1 MSISIIIVTWNGID
15 LTKRCLDSL
24 FSSSLPRGT
33 EIIVVDNA
41 SSDGTQDYIK
51 NFPRIKLIENKKNL
65 GFGKAVN
72 KGILNAKDN
81 SHIVLLNNDT
91 NLIDKLWLQKLSV
104 QLKAHPNH
112 GIIGVKILQEDGK
125 IQHCGAYLPLD
136 TLWGQQ
142 IAANEVDINQYA
154 GIHEEE
160 SVVFACVLIAR
171 KVFKKIGL
179 LDERFFAYFEDTD
192 FCLRAANNHFKVVV
206 NNDVTV
212 VHAENSSTKINN
224 VSHQKLFLK
233 SQSIFKK
240 KWGDKLFKNRYKKNS
255 VDFHS
260 VVNFPSGYASSARS
274 LIESLDKQG
283 VYAAYKYIYG
293 PGTAYPIQEPKLS
306 DSYIINM
313 LSARKFGSAP
323 IQIAYAQADVF
334 QYNNAKY
341 KIGFTMLEVDG
352 LPQEWVRQCNLMDE
366 VWVPSLFN
374 KKSFRNAGVKAPI
387 KIVPLGFDP
396 NYFSPKIKAHKLK
409 DTFTFLSIFE
419 WAERKAPEILLRAFT
434 DEFKNSED
442 VLLICKANNFD
453 PSIDIQTEVSKLN
466 LNKKGGRV
474 FIAPNKIMQRYEM
487 GVLYNSADCFVLPTR
502 GEGWGMPILEAM
514 ACGLPVIA
522 TNWSAQTDFMNK
534 NNAYPIS
541 IEKLTQAKA
550 KCPYYSGHNWA
561 EPSYEHLRAL
571 MREVFENYDKAKKI
585 GIKASNEVLSKFTW
599 DDSSKK
605 IIHNLNEVSL

>member
-51 NFPRIKLIENKKNL
+51 TLPRIKLIENKKNL

-91 NLIDKLWLQKLSV
+91 NLIDKLWLKKLSV
-104 QLKAHPNH
+104 QLKTHPNH
-112 GIIGVKILQEDGK
+112 GIIGVKILMEDGK

-142 IAANEVDINQYA
+142 IASNEVDINQYA

-160 SVVFACVLIAR
+160 SVVFACVLISR
-171 KVFKKIGL
+171 KVLKKIGL

-192 FCLRAANNHFKVVV
+192 FCLRAANNLFKVVV

-224 VSHQKLFLK
+224 VSHQELFLK
-233 SQSIFKK
+233 SQSIFKR

-260 VVNFPSGYASSARS
+260 VVNFPTGYASSARS
-274 LIESLDKQG
+274 LMESLDKQG
-283 VYAAYKYIYG
+283 VYTAYKYIYG
-293 PGTAYPIQEPKLS
+293 PGTVFPVEEPKLS

-313 LSARKFGSAP
+313 LSTRKFGSAP
-323 IQIAYAQADVF
+323 VQIAYAQGDTF

-341 KIGFTMLEVDG
+341 KIGFTML
-352 LPQEWVRQCNLMDE
+352 
-366 VWVPSLFN
+366 
-374 KKSFRNAGVKAPI
+374 
-387 KIVPLGFDP
+387 
-396 NYFSPKIKAHKLK
+396 
-409 DTFTFLSIFE
+409 
-419 WAERKAPEILLRAFT
+419 
-434 DEFKNSED
+434 
-442 VLLICKANNFD
+442 
-453 PSIDIQTEVSKLN
+453 
-466 LNKKGGRV
+466 
-474 FIAPNKIMQRYEM
+474 
-487 GVLYNSADCFVLPTR
+487 
-502 GEGWGMPILEAM
+502 
-514 ACGLPVIA
+514 
-522 TNWSAQTDFMNK
+522 
-534 NNAYPIS
+534 
-541 IEKLTQAKA
+541 
-550 KCPYYSGHNWA
+550 
-561 EPSYEHLRAL
+561 
-571 MREVFENYDKAKKI
+571 
-585 GIKASNEVLSKFTW
+585 
-599 DDSSKK
+599 
-605 IIHNLNEVSL
+605 